1 MNVTVLDHPLINHYM
16 TIIRN
21 KNTSSSEFKS
31 LAKRVSILMGFEV
44 FKELIVNDHKIE
56 TPLENYDGI
65 KINEPYPC
73 LVSILRAGSIV
84 VDGLSE
90 VLPYCSTGYIG
101 IFRDEKSLK
110 PQTYFE
116 KLPSNISKRKIFL
129 CDPMLATGG
138 SIIKSIQILNSYNC
152 NDISIVSLLSS
163 EIGIKNI
170 VKKYPNYRI
179 YTAQKDLNL
188 NDKGFIV
195 PGLGDAGDRLYDT

>member
-44 FKELIVNDHKIE
+44 FKELTVNDHKIE

-163 EIGIKNI
+163 EVGIKNI

>member
-44 FKELIVNDHKIE
+44 FKELTVNDHKIE
-56 TPLENYDGI
+56 TPIENYDGI

-179 YTAQKDLNL
+179 YTAQKDLSL

>member
-31 LAKRVSILMGFEV
+31 LAKKVSVLMGFEV
-44 FKELIVNDHKIE
+44 FKELLVNNHKIE
-56 TPLENYDGI
+56 TPIENYSGK
-65 KINEPYPC
+65 KIYEPYPC
-73 LVSILRAGSIV
+73 LVSILRAGSII

-90 VLPYCSTGYIG
+90 IFPYCSTGYIG
-101 IFRDEKSLK
+101 IFRDEKSLR

-116 KLPSNISKRKIFL
+116 KLPKNISKRKVFL

-138 SIIKSIQILNSYNC
+138 SIIKSIQILNSYDC
-152 NDISIVSLLSS
+152 NDISIVTL
-163 EIGIKNI
+163 
-170 VKKYPNYRI
+170 RI
-179 YTAQKDLNL
+179 YTAQKDFDL

>member
-1 MNVTVLDHPLINHYM
+1 MNITVLNHPLINHYM
-16 TIIRN
+16 TILRN
-21 KNTSSSEFKS
+21 KNTSTSEFKS
-31 LAKRVSILMGFEV
+31 LAKKVSVLMGYEV
-44 FKELIVNDHKIE
+44 FKELLVHDHAIK
-56 TPLENYDGI
+56 TPIENYSGV

-73 LVSILRAGSIV
+73 LVSILRAGSII

-90 VLPYCSTGYIG
+90 VLPCCSTGYIG

-152 NDISIVSLLSS
+152 DDITIVSLLSS

-170 VKKYPNYRI
+170 VKKYPNYKI
-179 YTAQKDLNL
+179 YTAQKDRNL

>member
-44 FKELIVNDHKIE
+44 FKELTVNDHKIE

>member
-44 FKELIVNDHKIE
+44 FKELTVNDHKIE
-56 TPLENYDGI
+56 TPIENYDGI